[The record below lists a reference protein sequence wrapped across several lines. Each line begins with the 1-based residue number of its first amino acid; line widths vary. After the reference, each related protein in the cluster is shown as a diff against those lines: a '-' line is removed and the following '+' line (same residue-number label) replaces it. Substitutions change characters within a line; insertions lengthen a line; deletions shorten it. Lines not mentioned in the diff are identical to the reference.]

1 MDKKELYRL
10 LAEKDAQF
18 EKAKRKRSFKTILAF
33 SIVFFVLFCYQL
45 KPSGLDY
52 IGCALISVLVGGVHF
67 IVNAPIYSYLVLQ
80 GEAERKYLE
89 DLRKK
94 LYPEQEDI

>member
-10 LAEKDAQF
+10 LIEKEAQF
-18 EKAKRKRSFKTILAF
+18 ERAKGKRAVKTILAY
-33 SIVFFVLFCYQL
+33 SIAFFLLFCYQL

-89 DLRKK
+89 DLRKQ
-94 LYPEQEDI
+94 LSE